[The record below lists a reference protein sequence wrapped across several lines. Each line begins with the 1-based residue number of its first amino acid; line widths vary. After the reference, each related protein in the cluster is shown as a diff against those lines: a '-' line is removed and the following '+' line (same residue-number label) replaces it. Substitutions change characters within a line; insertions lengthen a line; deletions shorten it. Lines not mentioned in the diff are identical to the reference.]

1 MWIARSVE
9 LKAKL
14 GRDRNLVAHWSESF
28 ADKLLVHERTI
39 HLRGIEESNAS
50 VDSASQ
56 HCNHLLLRSSDRAVP
71 RAGTHAAQPNGRDLK
86 VASSKFALLHVFSFS
101 ALQH

>member
-1 MWIARSVE
+1 
-9 LKAKL
+9 
-14 GRDRNLVAHWSESF
+14 
-28 ADKLLVHERTI
+28 
-39 HLRGIEESNAS
+39 
-50 VDSASQ
+50 
-56 HCNHLLLRSSDRAVP
+56 VP